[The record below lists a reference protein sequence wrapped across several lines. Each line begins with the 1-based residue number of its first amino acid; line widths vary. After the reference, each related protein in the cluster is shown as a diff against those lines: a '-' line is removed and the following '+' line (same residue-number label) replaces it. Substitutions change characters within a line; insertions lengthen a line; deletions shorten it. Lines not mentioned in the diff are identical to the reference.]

1 MVREGANHEE
11 ISCVFPKRRCRMQI
25 DYNQLN
31 QGGQLDSVLSTL
43 PYPLEKEKLVAQ
55 AQQAGANQQIIEAM
69 RQVLPEETFNSPEE
83 VKETIRSG
91 GQTRH

>member
-1 MVREGANHEE
+1 
-11 ISCVFPKRRCRMQI
+11 MQI

-31 QGGQLDSVLSTL
+31 QGGQLDRVLSTL
-43 PYPLEKEKLVAQ
+43 PYPLDKNDVVAQ
-55 AQQAGANQQIIEAM
+55 AQQAGANPQIIETM
-69 RQVLPEETFNSPEE
+69 RQVLPNETFNSPEE